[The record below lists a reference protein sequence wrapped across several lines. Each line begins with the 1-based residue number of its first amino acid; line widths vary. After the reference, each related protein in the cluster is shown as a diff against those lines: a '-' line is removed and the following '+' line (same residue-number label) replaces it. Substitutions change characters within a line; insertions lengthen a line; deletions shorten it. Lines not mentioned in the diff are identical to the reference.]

1 MKKFGLLFSI
11 IVLLTACASKLP
23 NWMQSVPADTKQY
36 FISMGSGNSFAEAQ
50 QNALEQLSNR
60 LIVNVQSDSRT
71 DNKKLNDGT
80 VSQSFRS
87 LGTLQSEA
95 FDFVAP
101 RVIESYQDQQFH
113 VLVSI
118 EKAPVFAAINRYLST
133 QIKPLI
139 SFDSSPTEVIKNGI
153 TLWPRLKK
161 TQQYLDLLRV
171 HGQPRIELDMLL
183 KNFQQSFIETMR
195 ETSIRIVVANTEL
208 NKKLHLK
215 ETLGAAYQELPTSIN
230 NPKFDVQ
237 LVVVGSQL
245 SEYREA
251 PFYAAKLSANKLI
264 IIDDNLV
271 AQNKVAAFAAG
282 NSESQIWQK
291 VKRDFIRQLTIDVR

>member
-161 TQQYLDLLRV
+161 AQQYLDLLRV

-195 ETSIRIVVANTEL
+195 ESSIRIVVANTEL